1 MNNSEKKKADPAQEA
16 AIRHAEGPC
25 AVIAGPGSG
34 KTFVLT
40 RRILHLITCSGIDP
54 SSILV
59 LTFSK
64 AAALEMRTRFL
75 GQCGREKPGQEVVFG
90 TFHAFFYRI
99 LQESTVEKLHMI
111 DTASR
116 WKYLRHLC
124 DVRPD
129 LVPKGAGP
137 EELQTLISRFK
148 NGLPCRYK
156 NLSLLVREYN
166 LFLQNRGCVD
176 FDDMILRCRDLFKKD
191 PGTLRLWRERFQWI
205 LVDEFQDVS
214 PAQYE
219 LLLMLAFPRCN
230 LFIVGDDDQ
239 SIYGFRGADPQ
250 TMQRFLQD
258 FHLTQQMSFSDSPVK
273 KATGSPNRLP
283 TDGKSIGDLR
293 FPAGGKSIGDLSL
306 PAEGKYVRDSRLP
319 EGQVVFLTAN
329 YRCAPEILA
338 AASTLIRANKNRISK
353 TFQARAA
360 LEGCFYY
367 RPFSDQ
373 ETENA
378 FLVRELSGMSPAE
391 LAETAV
397 IFRTHASAGQFLSV
411 LEKNHIAFLAEGT
424 MRKQKETTSE
434 REILQDILAYY
445 RAALDLAEKGASRR
459 DLLRIMNRPER
470 WLSGS
475 FLGSD
480 RMGRNA
486 LLSGA
491 GLERETILDL
501 TGDLDL
507 LMSLSPVYSI
517 RYLID
522 NVGYRTFAVRFYREA
537 GPVLDSLCEE
547 AAGFSSPESW
557 ISRLE
562 DLLEY
567 SLYKGEEEQKGQGR
581 QKTGKK
587 APKSCAIKAAGPGV
601 NVITM
606 HACKGLEFDTVYIP
620 GLNEGN
626 IPSRRALISTQIEEE
641 RRLLYVAMTRA
652 RRSLTLTFLEGTP
665 DRPAAPSRFLLQYT
679 PYRGRV
685 L

>member
-64 AAALEMRTRFL
+64 AAAMEMRTRFL
-75 GQCGREKPGQEVVFG
+75 GQCDREKPGQEVVFG

-99 LQESTVEKLHMI
+99 LQESTVEKLRMI

-191 PGTLRLWRERFQWI
+191 PGTLKLWRERFQWI

-219 LLLMLAFPRCN
+219 LLIMLAFPRCN

-258 FHLTQQMSFSDSPVK
+258 FHLTQQMSFNDSPVK
-273 KATGSPNRLP
+273 KA
-283 TDGKSIGDLR
+283 
-293 FPAGGKSIGDLSL
+293 A
-306 PAEGKYVRDSRLP
+306 
-319 EGQVVFLTAN
+319 GQVVFLTAN

-378 FLVRELSGMSPAE
+378 FLVRELSGMSQAE

-411 LEKNHIAFLAEGT
+411 LEKNHIPFLAEGT
-424 MRKQKETTSE
+424 MKKQKETTSE

-475 FLGSD
+475 FLSSD

-491 GLERETILDL
+491 GFERETILDL

-547 AAGFSSPESW
+547 AAGFSSPGSW
-557 ISRLE
+557 IRRLE
-562 DLLEY
+562 DLLEH
-567 SLYKGEEEQKGQGR
+567 SLYIGEEEQDGQGR
-581 QKTGKK
+581 QKAGKK
-587 APKSCAIKAAGPGV
+587 DPESSAIKAAGPGV

-665 DRPAAPSRFLLQYT
+665 DRPAAPSRFLL
-679 PYRGRV
+679 PFLRGRHDSV
-685 L
+685 V

>member
-1 MNNSEKKKADPAQEA
+1 
-16 AIRHAEGPC
+16 
-25 AVIAGPGSG
+25 
-34 KTFVLT
+34 
-40 RRILHLITCSGIDP
+40 
-54 SSILV
+54 
-59 LTFSK
+59 
-64 AAALEMRTRFL
+64 
-75 GQCGREKPGQEVVFG
+75 
-90 TFHAFFYRI
+90 
-99 LQESTVEKLHMI
+99 
-111 DTASR
+111 
-116 WKYLRHLC
+116 
-124 DVRPD
+124 
-129 LVPKGAGP
+129 
-137 EELQTLISRFK
+137 
-148 NGLPCRYK
+148 
-156 NLSLLVREYN
+156 
-166 LFLQNRGCVD
+166 
-176 FDDMILRCRDLFKKD
+176 MILRCRDLFKKD
-191 PGTLRLWRERFQWI
+191 PGTLKLWRERFQWI

-219 LLLMLAFPRCN
+219 LLIMLAFPRCN

-258 FHLTQQMSFSDSPVK
+258 FHLTQQMSFNDSPVK
-273 KATGSPNRLP
+273 KA
-283 TDGKSIGDLR
+283 
-293 FPAGGKSIGDLSL
+293 A
-306 PAEGKYVRDSRLP
+306 
-319 EGQVVFLTAN
+319 GQVVFLTAN
-329 YRCAPEILA
+329 YRCAPEILE
-338 AASTLIRANKNRISK
+338 AASILIRANKNRISK

-378 FLVRELSGMSPAE
+378 YLVRELSGMSPAE

-411 LEKNHIAFLAEGT
+411 LEKNHIPFLAEGT
-424 MRKQKETTSE
+424 MKKQKETTSE

-475 FLGSD
+475 FLSSD

-491 GLERETILDL
+491 GFERETILDL

-517 RYLID
+517 RYLVD

-557 ISRLE
+557 IGRLE
-562 DLLEY
+562 GLLEY
-567 SLYKGEEEQKGQGR
+567 SLYRGEEEQDGQGR

-587 APKSCAIKAAGPGV
+587 APKSSAIKAAGPGV

-665 DRPAAPSRFLLQYT
+665 DRPAAPSRFLL
-679 PYRGRV
+679 PFLRV
-685 L
+685 PARKA

>member
-1 MNNSEKKKADPAQEA
+1 MYNSEKKKADPAQEA

-40 RRILHLITCSGIDP
+40 RRILHLITDSGIDP

-64 AAALEMRTRFL
+64 AAAMEMRDRFL
-75 GQCGREKPGQEVVFG
+75 GQCAQGNPGQEVVFG

-99 LQESTVEKLHMI
+99 LQESTMEKLRMI

-148 NGLPCRYK
+148 NGLSCRYE
-156 NLSLLVREYN
+156 NLSLLVGEYN

-176 FDDMILRCRDLFKKD
+176 FDDMILRCRDLFKRD
-191 PGTLRLWRERFQWI
+191 PETLELWRNRFQWI

-219 LLLMLAFPRCN
+219 LLLMLAFPRSN

-239 SIYGFRGADPQ
+239 SIYGFRGADPR

-258 FHLTQQMSFSDSPVK
+258 YHLIRHKSFNDGRPVMKTTDSPDHPSTKRV
-273 KATGSPNRLP
+273 GIEDR
-283 TDGKSIGDLR
+283 R
-293 FPAGGKSIGDLSL
+293 FPA
-306 PAEGKYVRDSRLP
+306 
-319 EGQVVFLTAN
+319 GQVVFLTAN
-329 YRCAPEILA
+329 YRCAPEILR
-338 AASTLIRANKNRISK
+338 AASSLIRENKNRISK
-353 TFQARAA
+353 TFQARSA
-360 LEGCFYY
+360 LNGCFCYK
-367 RPFSDQ
+367 PFSDQ
-373 ETENA
+373 ETENT
-378 FLVRELSGMSPAE
+378 FLLRELSGMSAPE

-411 LEKNHIAFLAEGT
+411 LEKNRIPFLAEGT
-424 MRKQKETTSE
+424 IKKQKETTSE

-445 RAALDLAEKGASRR
+445 RAALDLAEKGAARR

-475 FLGSD
+475 FLNSE
-480 RMGRNA
+480 RMGRDG

-491 GLERETILDL
+491 GFERETVLDL
-501 TGDLDL
+501 TCDLDL
-507 LMSLSPVYSI
+507 LTSLSPVYSI

-522 NVGYRTFAVRFYREA
+522 NVGYRGFAVRFYKEA
-537 GPVLDSLCEE
+537 GSVLDSLCEE
-547 AAGFSSPESW
+547 AARFSSPGSW
-557 ISRLE
+557 AGRLE
-562 DLLEY
+562 DLLES
-567 SLYKGEEEQKGQGR
+567 SLYRTEEEQAGQDR

-587 APKSCAIKAAGPGV
+587 AGMNSTIKGTGPGV
-601 NVITM
+601 NILTM

-652 RRSLTLTFLEGTP
+652 RQSLTLTFLEGTP
-665 DRPAAPSRFLLQYT
+665 ERPAAPSRFLLPFLRAQ
-679 PYRGRV
+679 RF
-685 L
+685 

>member
-64 AAALEMRTRFL
+64 AAAMEMRTRFL
-75 GQCGREKPGQEVVFG
+75 GQCDREKPGQEVVFG

-99 LQESTVEKLHMI
+99 LQESTVEKLRMI

-191 PGTLRLWRERFQWI
+191 PGTLKLWRERFQWI

-219 LLLMLAFPRCN
+219 LLIMLAFPRCN

-258 FHLTQQMSFSDSPVK
+258 FHLTQQMSFNDSPVK
-273 KATGSPNRLP
+273 KA
-283 TDGKSIGDLR
+283 
-293 FPAGGKSIGDLSL
+293 A
-306 PAEGKYVRDSRLP
+306 
-319 EGQVVFLTAN
+319 GQVVFLTAN
-329 YRCAPEILA
+329 YRCAPEILE
-338 AASTLIRANKNRISK
+338 AASILIRANKNRISK

-378 FLVRELSGMSPAE
+378 YLVRELSGMSPAE

-411 LEKNHIAFLAEGT
+411 LEKNHIPFLAEGT
-424 MRKQKETTSE
+424 MKKQKETTSE

-475 FLGSD
+475 FLSSD

-491 GLERETILDL
+491 GFERETILDL

-517 RYLID
+517 RYLVD

-557 ISRLE
+557 IGRLE
-562 DLLEY
+562 GLLEY
-567 SLYKGEEEQKGQGR
+567 SLYRGEEEQDGQGR

-587 APKSCAIKAAGPGV
+587 APKSSAIKAAGPGV

-665 DRPAAPSRFLLQYT
+665 DRPAAPSRFLL
-679 PYRGRV
+679 PFLRV
-685 L
+685 PARKA

>member
-64 AAALEMRTRFL
+64 AAAMEMRTRFL
-75 GQCGREKPGQEVVFG
+75 GQCDREKPGQEVVFG

-99 LQESTVEKLHMI
+99 LQESTVEKLRMI
-111 DTASR
+111 DTASK

-166 LFLQNRGCVD
+166 FFLQNRGCVD

-191 PGTLRLWRERFQWI
+191 PGTLKLWRERFQWI

-219 LLLMLAFPRCN
+219 LLIMLAFPRCN

-258 FHLTQQMSFSDSPVK
+258 FHLTQQMSFNDSPVK
-273 KATGSPNRLP
+273 KA
-283 TDGKSIGDLR
+283 
-293 FPAGGKSIGDLSL
+293 A
-306 PAEGKYVRDSRLP
+306 
-319 EGQVVFLTAN
+319 GQVVFLTAN

-411 LEKNHIAFLAEGT
+411 LEKNHIPFLAEGT
-424 MRKQKETTSE
+424 MKKQKETTSE

-475 FLGSD
+475 FLSSD

-491 GLERETILDL
+491 GFERETILDL

-547 AAGFSSPESW
+547 AAGFSSPGSW
-557 ISRLE
+557 IRRLE
-562 DLLEY
+562 DLLEH
-567 SLYKGEEEQKGQGR
+567 SLYIGEEEQDGQGR
-581 QKTGKK
+581 QKAGKK
-587 APKSCAIKAAGPGV
+587 DPESSAIKAAGPGV

-665 DRPAAPSRFLLQYT
+665 DRPAAPSRFLL
-679 PYRGRV
+679 PFLRV
-685 L
+685 PARKA